1 MSDALGDEVVAY
13 LPRVAAFR
21 ASMILQLPRAPR
33 NKASLAMLASMPTRE
48 LILRF
53 VTWRMRLVPAK
64 PRTVALWAEGVT
76 EAQFRGLVPE
86 LQPLLQ
92 KVERG
97 GDLTP
102 HLSRLVESRGVILPG
117 ANPADKGKDLDAI
130 LIRSGLRHFHLGA
143 EGPGNR
149 VERSHRLIFAEVLHE
164 EFRIVAISDHGAF
177 DQGSPEQQRFL
188 AICRSY
194 IEKGMAP
201 DSFYMMNPVMSSGHS
216 MVVTMFGLR
225 CEKEIE
231 RLDPQL
237 DDPTFIDSLYN
248 GQPISIGDT
257 QIVRPRE
264 PKFAWHFDDLK
275 FGILDRRTKVFFCL
289 FPFFAR

>member
-1 MSDALGDEVVAY
+1 M
-13 LPRVAAFR
+13 
-21 ASMILQLPRAPR
+21 
-33 NKASLAMLASMPTRE
+33 
-48 LILRF
+48 RF
-53 VTWRMRLVPAK
+53 VTWRMRLVPSK
-64 PRTVALWAEGVT
+64 PRTVTWWAGSVA

-86 LQPLLQ
+86 LQSLLQ

-97 GDLTP
+97 EDLTP
-102 HLSRLVESRGVILPG
+102 HLSNSVEKKGVILPG
-117 ANPADKGKDLDAI
+117 ANPADKGKDLDSV
-130 LIRSGLRHFHLGA
+130 LIRNGLHHFHLGA
-143 EGPGNR
+143 AAPGNR
-149 VERSHRLIFAEVLHE
+149 IERSHRLIFAEVLHE

-188 AICRSY
+188 AICRGY
-194 IEKGMAP
+194 IERDMAP
-201 DSFYMMNPVMSSGHS
+201 GSAYMANPVMSSGHS
-216 MVVTMFGLR
+216 TIVTMFGLR

-248 GQPISIGDT
+248 DQPIFVGDT
-257 QIVRPRE
+257 QIVRPRK

-275 FGILDRRTKVFFCL
+275 FGILDRQTKVFFCL